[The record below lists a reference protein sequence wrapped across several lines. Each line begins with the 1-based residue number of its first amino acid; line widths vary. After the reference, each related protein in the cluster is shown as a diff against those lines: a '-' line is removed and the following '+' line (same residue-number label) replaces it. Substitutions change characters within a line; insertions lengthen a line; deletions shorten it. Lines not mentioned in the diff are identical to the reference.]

1 MPLLLAPS
9 RRTAQYGASRRR
21 SQRIRRACLRQARC
35 VEAGPTACVRGG
47 VTRTPARRKRQADPV
62 RPRES
67 SFAAKHLQIAERE
80 QRLSLAVAPGVSR
93 QFVASRWRPATATG
107 RVACAASNRAPRRQ
121 CQRPTSRAAT
131 IRRSRPAFAAG
142 WRAPRRPAGR
152 PAGHDLPV
160 ACWAGGRGDWRLACS
175 NSKAIDA
182 LRCDAIADAAVRD
195 VPWCA
200 FLSYF
205 FVFGYYYED
214 TWLKWRCVR
223 A

>member
-1 MPLLLAPS
+1 MARAGGVHKGSGAPACGGPAAWRRGPRPACGVASRGRQRVVRGKPIPSVHGSLPLLRS
-9 RRTAQYGASRRR
+9 ISR
-21 SQRIRRACLRQARC
+21 SQR
-35 VEAGPTACVRGG
+35 
-47 VTRTPARRKRQADPV
+47 
-62 RPRES
+62 ES
-67 SFAAKHLQIAERE
+67 SVSKFFFS
-80 QRLSLAVAPGVSR
+80 LSLSCCSPGVSR

-121 CQRPTSRAAT
+121 CQRPASRAAT

-182 LRCDAIADAAVRD
+182 LRCDAIADAAVLRD

>member
-1 MPLLLAPS
+1 M
-9 RRTAQYGASRRR
+9 
-21 SQRIRRACLRQARC
+21 
-35 VEAGPTACVRGG
+35 AGPAACVRGG

-67 SFAAKHLQIAERE
+67 SFAAKHLQERL
-80 QRLSLAVAPGVSR
+80 QFFFSSPPCCSPAAVSR
-93 QFVASRWRPATATG
+93 QFVASRWRPATATD

-121 CQRPTSRAAT
+121 CQRPASRAAT

-182 LRCDAIADAAVRD
+182 LRCDAIADAAVLRD